1 MIRAMSK
8 TGLNYPHVGSILIL
22 VGGILA
28 IVSSAA
34 RLVSTLFVGRA
45 LRAWSARPMVWQGM
59 SQNAPTA
66 APAARL
72 TFGFMVVGA
81 LVTIVL
87 GIIAVYAYTRV
98 KSGRVQNGGLIAI
111 IVGVIMLLSS
121 HWLMG
126 ILTLVG
132 GILCYTSGEAEPPT
146 SAPKPPPS

>member
-1 MIRAMSK
+1 MSK
-8 TGLNYPHVGSILIL
+8 TGLDYPHVGSILIL

-34 RLVSTLFVGRA
+34 RVVFISVGRA
-45 LRAWSARPMVWQGM
+45 LRSWIAGPMVWQRVG
-59 SQNAPTA
+59 QNAPIS
-66 APAARL
+66 APAARMPL
-72 TFGFMVVGA
+72 GFMAVGA

-111 IVGVIMLLSS
+111 IVGIIMLLST
-121 HWLMG
+121 HWIMG

-132 GILCYTSGEAEPPT
+132 GILCYTSREAEPPT
-146 SAPKPPPS
+146 SSKPPPSRGR

>member
-1 MIRAMSK
+1 MSK
-8 TGLNYPHVGSILIL
+8 NGLNYLHVGSILIL
-22 VGGILA
+22 IGGILA

-34 RLVSTLFVGRA
+34 RVAFILFVGRA
-45 LRAWSARPMVWQGM
+45 LRAWIARPMVWQRVG
-59 SQNAPTA
+59 QNAPIT

-72 TFGFMVVGA
+72 PFGFMAVGA

-111 IVGVIMLLSS
+111 IVGIIMLLST
-121 HWLMG
+121 HWIMG

-132 GILCYTSGEAEPPT
+132 GILCYTSREAEPPT
-146 SAPKPPPS
+146 SSKPPPS